1 MATRWATLR
10 SIWWALCQ
18 CRAMLFVPLI
28 LNVLFLTGQGAELIG
43 SLYDETRSA
52 SAWFTFAALMLLCFQ
67 VWYWSR
73 LRLELS
79 TIDAF
84 GGRMPAHRALRS
96 RKQQTRRVATIFVP
110 VFLAFLVAGS
120 QLYHFWSTERFGL
133 VFLISIASLFVMVAI
148 MSGSA
153 HFIVGHRLDEAD
165 ASVAAKS
172 KTRIG
177 RTMRS
182 LLHLPASAT
191 DLPLPY
197 WRTCMALSIIAS
209 IGGLV
214 LALSLGADF
223 TLTIGTIGIVILAMA
238 IYVPLFAIPRLLF
251 RNTSFP
257 VTALFLLIPL
267 LLPFLINAAALN
279 TYGMWPQIAIALAG
293 VLGMG
298 MLWRTSPP
306 AAVALGITAFLAFAA
321 LQNYSRV
328 AYTITSMVADDPP
341 QIQSSLEQEVDRWI
355 EKTQYAER
363 PTSYIYFVNAAGGGI
378 RAAYWTTAV
387 LGRIADCSQE
397 FPDRL
402 FAISGVSGG
411 SLGAVIH
418 AAQLRNS
425 LDSEAR
431 VREPPDTPPLCT
443 RHPLSMADVPLPI
456 GFYQSQAKQILAYDF
471 LTPVLGTYLFRDIAS
486 AFLPLSSGPDRAVV
500 FEHEMSIAW
509 QAHCAR
515 TRDRLA
521 CVPSNLDSTS
531 FFALRRSTQR
541 EFQRPAPNNLAWI
554 PILLLNGTH
563 QETGKRVIT
572 SHVKIRQDVFTDAY
586 DFISNLTHKDIP
598 IAASVLNSARFPI
611 VSPSG
616 VVIDAADGGDTTLG
630 HIIDGGYFENN
641 GAATLEELVTETMRI
656 IDARWPKDL
665 KRPKP
670 VVIEIL
676 NNPDYAEQDYA
687 VWNEIQDDFGIQVAN
702 TTPPG
707 NKGAPTLLSQVVGAL
722 QGLYNTSGGRE
733 VMASKS
739 LIKTMRNPRG
749 LFIQFRLCP
758 NMAPSPPL
766 GWLLTPQS
774 QQAMDDLLLGVGD
787 RRPNASSGRS
797 TATYLNCFN
806 ANQRSLARLLSLLSE
821 S

>member
-1 MATRWATLR
+1 MTTRWATLR
-10 SIWWALCQ
+10 SVWWALRQ

-28 LNVLFLTGQGAELIG
+28 LNILFFTGQGAELIG

-52 SAWFTFAALMLLCFQ
+52 SAWFTFAALILLCFQ
-67 VWYWSR
+67 VWFWSR

-79 TIDAF
+79 SIDAF
-84 GGRMPAHRALRS
+84 GGGMPAHRKHRTLE
-96 RKQQTRRVATIFVP
+96 QHTRRIATTLVPIGVAF
-110 VFLAFLVAGS
+110 FVAGS

-133 VFLISIASLFVMVAI
+133 VFLISLASLFVMAAI
-148 MSGSA
+148 MAGSA
-153 HFIVGHRLDEAD
+153 RFVISEDEARIP
-165 ASVAAKS
+165 SRNMS
-172 KTRIG
+172 RIG
-177 RTMRS
+177 PTMRS
-182 LLHLPASAT
+182 LLRLPAQAI

-197 WRTCMALSIIAS
+197 WRICMAFSITAS
-209 IGGLV
+209 IGGLL
-214 LALSLGADF
+214 LALYLGADF
-223 TLTIGTIGIVILAMA
+223 ALTIGTIGIVILAMA

-251 RNTSFP
+251 RNTNFP
-257 VTALFLLIPL
+257 VTALFLSLPL
-267 LLPFLINAAALN
+267 LLPFLINATGLN
-279 TYGMWPQIAIALAG
+279 TYGIWPQVGCAILG
-293 VLGMG
+293 VLGMVL
-298 MLWRTSPP
+298 LWRGNPP
-306 AAVALGITAFLAFAA
+306 AAIAVGIAAFLSFAA

-328 AYTITSMVADDPP
+328 AYTITSMAADDAPQLQAPLEGEVQRWMDKPEWKENPP
-341 QIQSSLEQEVDRWI
+341 
-355 EKTQYAER
+355 
-363 PTSYIYFVNAAGGGI
+363 PYIFFVNAAGGGI

-387 LGRIADCSQE
+387 LGRVADCSQK
-397 FPDRL
+397 FSDRL

-425 LDSEAR
+425 LDGEAR
-431 VREPPDTPPLCT
+431 SRVPPNPPPLCS

-456 GFYQSQAKQILAYDF
+456 GLYQSQAKQILAYDF

-486 AFLPLSSGPDRAVV
+486 AFLPLPPGSDRAVV

-515 TRDRLA
+515 PGSNAA
-521 CVPSNLDSTS
+521 CVPNNLDKTS
-531 FFALRRSTQR
+531 FFALRRSTLR
-541 EFQRPAPNNLAWI
+541 DFWRPAAVNLAWI

-572 SHVKIRQDVFTDAY
+572 SHVKIRQAVFTDAY
-586 DFISNLTHKDIP
+586 DFISNLTRKDIP

-616 VVIDAADGGDTTLG
+616 VVVDGANGGDTTLG

-656 IDARWPKDL
+656 IDNRWPEG
-665 KRPKP
+665 KRRPTP

-676 NNPDYAEQDYA
+676 NNPNYAEQDYA

-707 NKGAPTLLSQVVGAL
+707 DKGVPTLLSQVAGAL
-722 QGLYNTSGGRE
+722 LGLYNTSGGRE

-739 LIKTMRNPRG
+739 LIKTMHNPKG

-787 RRPNASSGRS
+787 RRPSASSGRS

-806 ANQRSLARLLSLLSE
+806 ANQRSLARVLSLLNE
-821 S
+821 G